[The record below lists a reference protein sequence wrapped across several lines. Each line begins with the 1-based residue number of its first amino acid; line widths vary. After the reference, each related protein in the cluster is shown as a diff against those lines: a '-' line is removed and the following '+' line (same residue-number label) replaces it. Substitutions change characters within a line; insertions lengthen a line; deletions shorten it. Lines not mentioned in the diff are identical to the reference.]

1 MPAKQG
7 LTMQAD
13 YAVRAREID
22 FVTRFAKNWDAL
34 REVMGI
40 MRPIEAAPGTE
51 LKTYEAT
58 VTLAQSVGEGVE
70 IPYSPAS
77 VTEKYKENVTVEKY
91 AKAVSIEA
99 VQRYG
104 AQIAIERT
112 DAAFLNELQGNVL
125 DRFYTFLQTGTL
137 KSKEATFQMAIAM
150 AIGRVV
156 DKFKKMRRDYST
168 PIVFVNTLDAYAYLG
183 AANITIQTA
192 NGLQYVRD
200 FMGAGVMILSS
211 EIGRNT
217 VIATL
222 ADNIIL
228 YYVNPSNSDYARL
241 GLNYTV
247 QGETPLIGFHANG
260 NYNTAVGESFAI
272 MGLRLW
278 AEYLDAIA
286 VINVD
291 ANSASITFD
300 SAEIKVSVGGTG
312 SNTVVKVPANATL
325 AYTSADT
332 SIATVDSSTGVVT
345 GVAKGRTV
353 ITATDATNATSNAF
367 EVIVK

>member
-7 LTMQAD
+7 LTKQAD
-13 YAVRAREID
+13 YAVRAREVD
-22 FVTRFAKNWDAL
+22 FVTRFAKNWDSL

-51 LKTYEAT
+51 LVSYEAT
-58 VTLAQSVGEGVE
+58 VTLANSVGEGEE

-104 AQIAIERT
+104 AQVAIERT
-112 DAAFLNELQGNVL
+112 DTAFLNELQGNVL
-125 DRFYTFLQTGTL
+125 DRFYTFLQSGTL
-137 KSKEATFQMAIAM
+137 KSKEVSFQMAIAM

-156 DKFKKMRRDYST
+156 DKFKKMRRDYSI
-168 PIVFVNTLDAYAYLG
+168 PVVFVNTLDAYSYLG

-222 ADNIIL
+222 ADNIIM

-260 NYNTAVGESFAI
+260 NYHTAVGESFAI

-286 VINVD
+286 VINV
-291 ANSASITFD
+291 SASGASIVFD
-300 SAEIKVSVGGTG
+300 KEELTVSVGGTAT
-312 SNTVVKVPANATL
+312 NTVEVVPSEATITY
-325 AYTSADT
+325 ASADT
-332 SIATVDSSTGVVT
+332 TIATVAANGTVT
-345 GVAKGRTV
+345 GVKKGRTI
-353 ITATDATNATSNAF
+353 ITATDATNGTSDSY